1 MTETQRLPTG
11 ANDAELISRV
21 RGGDVDAYGELF
33 SRHVDAA
40 TRLARALAGSAD
52 ADDLVSES
60 FVKVL
65 NVLLGG
71 GGPDIAFRAYL
82 LTAVRRLHVDK
93 IRATRRS
100 TPTDDLTP
108 YDPGIP
114 FHDTVISGFEGGA
127 AARAFASLPERWQ
140 MVLWHLEVEGQ
151 KPADVAPLLGM
162 SANSVSALAYR
173 AREGLRQ
180 AFLQMHT
187 ADLVDDNCRWTHDKI
202 GAYVR
207 TGLSRRDHDKVER
220 HLDECRRCTAIYL
233 ELAELNTSLA
243 AVIGPLVLGGAA
255 AAYLTGTAAGA
266 SGLLGMGALL
276 GRVRDVVVGNS
287 QAAIAVGAAAG
298 LAGVATA
305 GFLVMQGHSKHDALV
320 VSDPSLSAPGS
331 STASSPASRALRH
344 HRSASEP
351 GRQQRP
357 GSDRPTGRTT
367 AGGSLTPSALV
378 TGSSNAAAQQS
389 LAPGATAG
397 STTTAG
403 TATGLPAGQP
413 TSARPST
420 PGSPKPT
427 RAPTSAPPSF
437 PTASSPPPTHK
448 PPASQPPPAPAP
460 ADLRVDGDISTVFGQ
475 GFKRVS
481 STVTASVS
489 GFGPAG
495 GSTTVTITPAK
506 GFQVEVE
513 PPDGCTTVSVGT
525 VTCRV
530 DAGAPSRTLT
540 YLHPGQS
547 LVLTFSIPRTYTLE
561 GRQVTDPD
569 AGNNSCSWDPRAQRC
584 D

>member
-1 MTETQRLPTG
+1 MTETQRIATG

-40 TRLARALAGSAD
+40 TRLARTLAGSAD

-93 IRATRRS
+93 VRATRRA

-108 YDPGIP
+108 YDAGVP
-114 FHDTVISGFEGGA
+114 FKDTVISGFEGGA

-187 ADLVDDNCRWTHDKI
+187 ADLVDENCRWTHDKI

-207 TGLSRRDHDKVER
+207 NGLSRRDHDKVER

-255 AAYLTGTAAGA
+255 AAYLAGSAAGA
-266 SGLLGMGALL
+266 TGLVGLGALL
-276 GRVRDVVVGNS
+276 GRARDVVVGNS
-287 QAAIAVGAAAG
+287 QAAIAAGAAAG
-298 LAGVATA
+298 MAGVATA
-305 GFLVMQGHSKHDALV
+305 GFLILQDHPKHGTLV
-320 VSDPSLSAPGS
+320 VSDPPLSAPGAA
-331 STASSPASRALRH
+331 TPSSPATKTTRH
-344 HRSASEP
+344 HQNAETTRQHHTARGRVPGTATPTAAATGATSASA
-351 GRQQRP
+351 QH
-357 GSDRPTGRTT
+357 
-367 AGGSLTPSALV
+367 SA
-378 TGSSNAAAQQS
+378 
-389 LAPGATAG
+389 APGAHGA
-397 STTTAG
+397 TTTG
-403 TATGLPAGQP
+403 RATTRGPAGP
-413 TSARPST
+413 ASA
-420 PGSPKPT
+420 PGSPTPNGG
-427 RAPTSAPPSF
+427 P
-437 PTASSPPPTHK
+437 ASSPPPAHQPPAHK
-448 PPASQPPPAPAP
+448 PPTSPPPPTEPPPAP
-460 ADLRVDGDISTVFGQ
+460 ADLRVDGHVTAHAGKGV
-475 GFKRVS
+475 KRVS
-481 STVTASVS
+481 STVTVSVS
-489 GFGPAG
+489 GFGRAG
-495 GSTTVTITPAK
+495 GSTTVTITPEK
-506 GFQVEVE
+506 GLQVEVE
-513 PPDGCTTVSVGT
+513 APAGCQVASGT
-525 VTCRV
+525 VTCPV
-530 DAGAPSRTLT
+530 DAAAPARTVT
-540 YLHPGQS
+540 YWHPGQS
-547 LVLTFSIPRTYTLE
+547 LVLTFSIPPTYTLE
-561 GRQVTDPD
+561 GKTVTDPD
-569 AGNNSCSWDPRAQRC
+569 AGNNSCNWEPRTQSC
-584 D
+584 S

>member
-1 MTETQRLPTG
+1 MTETQRIATG

-40 TRLARALAGSAD
+40 TRLARTLAGAAD

-93 IRATRRS
+93 VRATRRA

-108 YDPGIP
+108 YDAGVP
-114 FHDTVISGFEGGA
+114 FQDTVISGFEGGA

-207 TGLSRRDHDKVER
+207 NGLSRRDNDKVER

-255 AAYLTGTAAGA
+255 AAYLAGTAAGA
-266 SGLLGMGALL
+266 TGLVGLGALL
-276 GRVRDVVVGNS
+276 GRARDVLVGNS

-305 GFLVMQGHSKHDALV
+305 GLLIMQDHPKHGTLV
-320 VSDPSLSAPGS
+320 VSDPPSSAPD
-331 STASSPASRALRH
+331 TATPSSPATKATPHQTAETTRQLHTARSRL
-344 HRSASEP
+344 
-351 GRQQRP
+351 P
-357 GSDRPTGRTT
+357 GSATPPAAATRSTT
-367 AGGSLTPSALV
+367 AS
-378 TGSSNAAAQQS
+378 AQQS
-389 LAPGATAG
+389 PASGAHS
-397 STTTAG
+397 STTTSR
-403 TATGLPAGQP
+403 ATTRGPAGQP
-413 TSARPST
+413 TGGP
-420 PGSPKPT
+420 
-427 RAPTSAPPSF
+427 
-437 PTASSPPPTHK
+437 ASSPPPTHQPSS
-448 PPASQPPPAPAP
+448 PPPTHTPPPSPPPTDEPPAPPPVIATLVV
-460 ADLRVDGDISTVFGQ
+460 ATGDTDTLVA
-475 GFKRVS
+475 
-481 STVTASVS
+481 TVTVPAKSAILTIHSSPQPLNAYRWTS
-489 GFGPAG
+489 GNVVG
-495 GSTTVTITPAK
+495 GSCSAPQGPTQTCTFDHRGEATF
-506 GFQVEVE
+506 GYRN
-513 PPDGCTTVSVGT
+513 PPKSGT
-525 VTCRV
+525 VTFTV
-530 DAGAPSRTLT
+530 TPGGASCTWT
-540 YLHPGQS
+540 PGS
-547 LVLTFSIPRTYTLE
+547 GPRCT
-561 GRQVTDPD
+561 
-569 AGNNSCSWDPRAQRC
+569 
-584 D
+584 